1 MQPYSLPPIVP
12 QLGYA
17 GLLPFAAL
25 ALGGWAL
32 PLEYR
37 ADCLRAL
44 VTYGAVIVTFL
55 GAVHWGV
62 ALAQNNRNSLV
73 FVWGVM
79 PSIVAWC
86 ATLLPAQHG
95 GLVLSISLIICWV
108 VDRRLLQRE
117 AFAASYLRLR
127 TRLTFAAWAALVVGR
142 LSLTAAVS

>member
-37 ADCLRAL
+37 
-44 VTYGAVIVTFL
+44 AVIVTFL